1 MCSLMLAS
9 TSCSKRPNFISA
21 SLYINRYMKG
31 CQDRPPSIKH
41 DLWGA
46 INFGLHTKYIL
57 ATLKLLNKQLSCQ
70 WSEMLQCSY
79 GITILTYRHGDFPN
93 EVFVQVL
100 IEDPVEELVELV
112 EWHTHDLHT
121 DPTVALLEQGAV
133 ELNDVRTVIG
143 PHHDI

>member
-1 MCSLMLAS
+1 
-9 TSCSKRPNFISA
+9 
-21 SLYINRYMKG
+21 
-31 CQDRPPSIKH
+31 
-41 DLWGA
+41 
-46 INFGLHTKYIL
+46 
-57 ATLKLLNKQLSCQ
+57 
-70 WSEMLQCSY
+70 MLQCSY
-79 GITILTYRHGDFPN
+79 DITILTYRHGDFPD